1 MNNNIK
7 RTLKSKVMWSV
18 FVTLTLMYSCSDSFL
33 DVPAPGSLNEELL
46 SNGPGIEAAL
56 LAVYSQVNGRENR
69 MGSPSNWV
77 WGSIRGGEA
86 NKGTDPGDFSD
97 INPIQRYEYLPS
109 QGVINDK
116 YNANYEGVSRAN
128 RTLRLI
134 TLAPG
139 ETTAQQEQKLHVE
152 AQTKFLRAHFYF
164 ELARGFDKTPYVDE
178 NIDVEGAGV
187 ETGIE
192 KVPNDK
198 SLWPMIEADMLFAYN
213 NLPET
218 QEQVGRVNKWA
229 AAAYLAKIYMYQGKF
244 QDAKDL
250 YDLIIP
256 SEYGGTGSGQTSNG
270 LPYGLVQ
277 YYADAFKASNDNNE
291 ESVWAYQAA
300 ANTGSVNNANPEF
313 DLNWPYNTGADG
325 PGNCCSF
332 FQPTFEMG
340 NSFLTSGGLP
350 LLDDGTGAYNPAY
363 NLPANEIKTDMGLET
378 TNTWDF
384 EKEYKKDEF
393 VSRFSPAKPYQE
405 RVYKALSD
413 NTNKDPLADASWQL
427 VWVESTNAAFVD
439 VTLDP
444 RIDHS
449 IGRRGIPY
457 LDWPGVKDATS
468 EEYQN
473 VFPGKAWIRN
483 QPNAG
488 PYQTKKYAYYQSD
501 KGSLQDNTSWT
512 PGYTAINYN
521 IIRFADVLLMAA
533 EAEFELGDPERA
545 RELVNYVRARAARP
559 AGFVK
564 NGGEDAANYDIVEY
578 STPWT
583 QSAADRE
590 KIRFERKLELSGEG
604 HRFFDLARWS
614 GLYGATTS
622 TPTYIDDVLN
632 AYLQYEAPKLPS
644 GAFTGATFDEK
655 DRWLPLPQG
664 QIDLIGS
671 DILKQNPGF

>member
-18 FVTLTLMYSCSDSFL
+18 VVTLTLMYSCSDSFL
-33 DVPAPGSLNEELL
+33 DVPAPGSLNEQLL
-46 SNGPGIEAAL
+46 SNGPGIEASL

-97 INPIQRYEYLPS
+97 INPIQRFEALPS
-109 QGVINDK
+109 QGVIADK

-134 TLAPG
+134 ELAPG
-139 ETTAQQEQKLHVE
+139 ETTAQQAQKLAVT

-178 NIDVEGAGV
+178 TIDVVGAGV
-187 ETGIE
+187 ASGIE

-198 SLWPMIEADMLFAYN
+198 SLWPMIEADMQFAYA

-218 QEQVGRVNKWA
+218 QGQVGRVNKWA

-244 QDAKDL
+244 GDAKVLFDA
-250 YDLIIP
+250 IIP
-256 SEYGGTGSGQTSNG
+256 AAYGGTGAGKTSNG
-270 LPYGLVQ
+270 KTYGLVPK
-277 YYADAFKASNDNNE
+277 YADVFRASNDNNE

-300 ANTGSVNNANPEF
+300 AGTGSVNNANPEF

-340 NSFLTSGGLP
+340 NSFRTSGGLP
-350 LLDDGTGAYNPAY
+350 LLDDGSGPYDPAY
-363 NLPANEIKTDMGLET
+363 NLPANELKTDMGLET
-378 TNTWDF
+378 
-384 EKEYKKDEF
+384 
-393 VSRFSPAKPYQE
+393 
-405 RVYKALSD
+405 
-413 NTNKDPLADASWQL
+413 KDPFTPDAGP
-427 VWVESTNAAFVD
+427 V
-439 VTLDP
+439 DP
-444 RIDHS
+444 RLDHS

-457 LDWPGVKDATS
+457 LDWPGIKVGDPGV
-468 EEYQN
+468 YQYE
-473 VFPGKAWIRN
+473 FPGKAWIRN

-488 PYQTKKYAYYQSD
+488 PYQTKKYVYYMSD
-501 KGSLQDNTSWT
+501 KGSLQDNSSWT

-533 EAEFELGDPERA
+533 EAEYEVGTPEKA
-545 RELVNYVRARAARP
+545 REYVNYIRTRAANP
-559 AGFVK
+559 AGFVMK
-564 NGGEDAANYDIVEY
+564 GAVPAANYVINTY
-578 STPWT
+578 PGPWAKD
-583 QSAADRE
+583 AATLE

-614 GLYGATTS
+614 GVYGAPAS
-622 TPTYIDDVLN
+622 DYVDRVVN
-632 AYLQYEAPKLPS
+632 AYLQYESPKLPS
-644 GAFTGATFDEK
+644 GTFSGATFKAEDK
-655 DRWLPLPQG
+655 LLPLPQG
-664 QIDLIGS
+664 QIDLVGS
-671 DILKQNPGF
+671 SVLQQNPGF